1 LHIKSAAQ
9 DSEFKSPLNSKKVI
23 AIVTGI
29 ALLAVTLAVGFYLGK
44 QNTEIG
50 NQANDINVRQVAEE
64 KTEIREELVQPEV
77 ISVAS
82 NEAERYEPAGVIKKR
97 LDDTQRWLL
106 EGVNSHYSIQL
117 FMARSSD
124 ADRVEAF
131 LQDLPEILDLTKIYI
146 YETVINGRLWLS
158 VLYGDFATQDNAI
171 GSLNQLP
178 SSLKASDPYLRRVS
192 ALKKDSARDK

>member
-1 LHIKSAAQ
+1 MVLYNFFLFNYACMNRTK
-9 DSEFKSPLNSKKVI
+9 E
-23 AIVTGI
+23 
-29 ALLAVTLAVGFYLGK
+29 YY
-44 QNTEIG
+44 
-50 NQANDINVRQVAEE
+50 RR
-64 KTEIREELVQPEV
+64 TEIREELVQPEV

-192 ALKKDSARDK
+192 ALKKDSARNK